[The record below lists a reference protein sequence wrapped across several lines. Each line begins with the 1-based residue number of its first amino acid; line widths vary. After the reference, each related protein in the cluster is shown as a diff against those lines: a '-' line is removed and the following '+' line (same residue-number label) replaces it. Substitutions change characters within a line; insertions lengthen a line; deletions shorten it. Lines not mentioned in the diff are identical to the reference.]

1 MAKKIV
7 HCIVDNKPWC
17 VTHSEEQQ
25 KTQLTGRKV
34 QKNIFIKYKNVEN
47 YNLSTKC
54 WFMFT
59 LQTSLHGIVSREGLN
74 SITKSEWATRN
85 VNIQQQQN

>member
-1 MAKKIV
+1 MTE
-7 HCIVDNKPWC
+7 NQP
-17 VTHSEEQQ
+17 
-25 KTQLTGRKV
+25 KTKHEARLTIGKV
-34 QKNIFIKYKNVEN
+34 PKNTLIKYKNVEN

-74 SITKSEWATRN
+74 SITKSE
-85 VNIQQQQN
+85 

>member
-1 MAKKIV
+1 MCNGWIMAKKIV

-34 QKNIFIKYKNVEN
+34 QKNMLIKYKNVEN
-47 YNLSTKC
+47 
-54 WFMFT
+54 
-59 LQTSLHGIVSREGLN
+59 
-74 SITKSEWATRN
+74 
-85 VNIQQQQN
+85 